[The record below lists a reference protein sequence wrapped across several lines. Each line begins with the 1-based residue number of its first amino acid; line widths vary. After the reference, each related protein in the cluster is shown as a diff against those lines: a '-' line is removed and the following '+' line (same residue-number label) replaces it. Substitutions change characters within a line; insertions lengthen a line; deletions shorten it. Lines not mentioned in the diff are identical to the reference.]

1 MTRKLTQT
9 RRRLKNR
16 SKYSR
21 SKRSHSRN
29 NKYKKTRS
37 RKYIK
42 KRRNMTRRR
51 VLRGGEFVFRGVQP
65 RMVKMFF
72 RSFADDKNESIN
84 SKGVPKYYAIYD
96 NALVILDSLYQRLG
110 KTAFIKMMGS
120 SYFKKK
126 YNSTFYNHKCL
137 AKLRLMKWLLYIYA
151 KVSNGSTIF
160 RPEIILHFT
169 PGRFRPYGRFK
180 SSSDRFKSSRVLER
194 SVIPVIMA
202 LLCSADPQCLNT
214 TNYVT
219 IDSNAEGLR
228 LIAELRNNLME
239 LISSGHLS
247 ENTRQYINEYVLPR
261 IELNGKML
269 ALNPT
274 ILCLIIKEILGIKE
288 AEEEEAIEEEAAEK
302 EEEEQINYVTAADN
316 LEKERSTNME

>member
-1 MTRKLTQT
+1 MTRKLTRT

-16 SKYSR
+16 SKHSR

-29 NKYKKTRS
+29 KTRS
-37 RKYIK
+37 AKYIK
-42 KRRNMTRRR
+42 KRRRITLRR
-51 VLRGGEFVFRGVQP
+51 VLRGGKFVFRGDQQ

-72 RSFADDKNESIN
+72 RSFAYDKNKSIN
-84 SKGVPKYYAIYD
+84 SKGVPTYYAIYD

-110 KTAFIKMMGS
+110 ETAFIKMMGD

-126 YNSTFYNHKCL
+126 YNSTFYNNKCF

-151 KVSNGSTIF
+151 KISNGSTIF
-160 RPEIILHFT
+160 RPGIILHFT
-169 PGRFRPYGRFK
+169 PG
-180 SSSDRFKSSRVLER
+180 RFKSSRVLER

-214 TNYVT
+214 TNYIT
-219 IDSNAEGLR
+219 IDSNTEGLR
-228 LIAELRNNLME
+228 LIAELRNNLIG

-247 ENTRQYINEYVLPR
+247 ENIREYINDYVLPR
-261 IELNGKML
+261 IEQDGKML

-274 ILCLIIKEILGIKE
+274 ILCLIIKEILVIKDDEEEEAAE
-288 AEEEEAIEEEAAEK
+288 AEEEEEAEAEEAAD
-302 EEEEQINYVTAADN
+302 EEEGMQISGT
-316 LEKERSTNME
+316 LTTESM

>member
-1 MTRKLTQT
+1 MTRKLTRT

-16 SKYSR
+16 SKHSR

-29 NKYKKTRS
+29 NKYNKTRS
-37 RKYIK
+37 HKYVK
-42 KRRNMTRRR
+42 NRRGITRRR
-51 VLRGGEFVFRGVQP
+51 VLRGGKFVFRGDQQ

-72 RSFADDKNESIN
+72 RSFAYDKNESIN

-110 KTAFIKMMGS
+110 ETAFIKMMGD

-126 YNSTFYNHKCL
+126 YNSTFYNHKCF

-151 KVSNGSTIF
+151 KISNGSTIF
-160 RPEIILHFT
+160 RPGIILHFT
-169 PGRFRPYGRFK
+169 PG
-180 SSSDRFKSSRVLER
+180 RFKSSRVLER

-214 TNYVT
+214 TNYIT
-219 IDSNAEGLR
+219 IDSNTEGLR
-228 LIAELRNNLME
+228 LIAELRNNLMG
-239 LISSGHLS
+239 LISSKHLS
-247 ENTRQYINEYVLPR
+247 KNIREYINDYVLPR
-261 IELNGKML
+261 IEVDRNTL

-274 ILCLIIKEILGIKE
+274 ILCLIIKEILVIKDDEEEEAAE
-288 AEEEEAIEEEAAEK
+288 AEEEEEAEAEEAADEEA
-302 EEEEQINYVTAADN
+302 EEEEEGMQISGT
-316 LEKERSTNME
+316 LTTQPIEMEEVD